1 MTEHTYNSH
10 LSD

>member
-1 MTEHTYNSH
+1 MIEHMCNSH